1 MLTSIVAIVPLLVAL
16 SPEAAWGRACAGDG
30 GSVSPHPAV
39 AGTGGTAR
47 TVPLVGRESVEG
59 RMADTPG
66 RGSASARRAG
76 ALAVGRWVGVGIV
89 SVLLLVQLA
98 RDPNVFLVAALVS
111 AAPLLGANLAQH
123 RALAGGRMGTVR
135 RLGWALLAL
144 DGLFVLL
151 AVLGMS
157 QQPVGG
163 YFMLGWLPIEG
174 ALAGGGPAAVAGGA
188 FAVAAVERAL
198 GRGERAMAQ
207 RATELAAA
215 VQRERE
221 ARLEL
226 QAFSTIVLAGVADEG
241 SRDEVLRSMT
251 DAIGR
256 TMDYEAMAVFLV
268 DRPGLLRCSSSFGD
282 WPGQG
287 RGTIVVAGPGSIV
300 GQVAQSGRPVLLGEP
315 AERPDYFA
323 AVPGPRSEICVPLR
337 IGERVIGVVN
347 VESSAPH
354 RYGQA
359 DLDRLQRLADQL
371 AVVLERARLADR
383 EAATVARLH
392 ELDRLKDDFVAMT
405 SHELRTPL
413 TVIRG
418 FARTLLRP
426 DLELDAREQRR
437 FTEVIDRQTARLS
450 RLVEDLLAAS
460 RMEAGKLDIVI
471 GEHDPAKLLAEYA
484 EEWPAEPSRV
494 ELDVADDLPIVVT
507 DPDRL
512 AQVLRNLVD
521 NGLRYGGGSLV
532 LVTARRAGTDLVIEV
547 SDQGPGIPR
556 SELPYVFERFRQVG
570 ASPDHRAGMGL
581 GLWITRQLVTALGG
595 LIRVESVPE
604 RGTTFLVRLP
614 GRQPEPT
621 RSRPR
626 PEPVPQPAPPASRA
640 G

>member
-16 SPEAAWGRACAGDG
+16 SPEAAWARPCAGDG

-47 TVPLVGRESVEG
+47 TGPLVGRESVEG

-188 FAVAAVERAL
+188 FAVAAV
-198 GRGERAMAQ
+198 
-207 RATELAAA
+207 LAEAA
-215 VQRERE
+215 VRREGE

-268 DRPGLLRCSSSFGD
+268 DRPGLLRCSLSIGD
-282 WPGQG
+282 WRGQG

-392 ELDRLKDDFVAMT
+392 ELDRLKDVFVAMT

-460 RMEAGKLDIVI
+460 RSE
-471 GEHDPAKLLAEYA
+471 EH
-484 EEWPAEPSRV
+484 
-494 ELDVADDLPIVVT
+494 T
-507 DPDRL
+507 
-512 AQVLRNLVD
+512 
-521 NGLRYGGGSLV
+521 
-532 LVTARRAGTDLVIEV
+532 
-547 SDQGPGIPR
+547 
-556 SELPYVFERFRQVG
+556 SELQSRGHLVCRLLLEKKKKQT
-570 ASPDHRAGMGL
+570 
-581 GLWITRQLVTALGG
+581 ITKVNYTKKKK
-595 LIRVESVPE
+595 SKKK
-604 RGTTFLVRLP
+604 
-614 GRQPEPT
+614 
-621 RSRPR
+621 
-626 PEPVPQPAPPASRA
+626 
-640 G
+640 